1 MAITIASIN
10 LSGGNTIITIDYN
23 GTFIPDPAGAGLT
36 VGTMFYSGGPLTG
49 LPIASMSG
57 ANITLT
63 GQWSPTP
70 NVGDEIGPGH
80 PLGVIVVQSYSFN
93 GGNNT
98 TSLTLYENGA
108 AYAGSVNV
116 GDSIQILGESHTVT
130 SVNGG
135 GTFIVSGAWS
145 VGPGGLSNQVA
156 TIIPAGGGGGG
167 GKPTFGPGG
176 RVPEADLVPAP
187 ENRVPEADLTPDVR
201 DVPRADL
208 VPEVINKGNLI
219 PS

>member
-1 MAITIASIN
+1 MAVTIASIN

-70 NVGDEIGPGH
+70 NVGDEIGPGY
-80 PLGVIVVQSYSFN
+80 PLGVIVVNSYSFN

-98 TSLTLYENGA
+98 TSLTLYQNGA

-167 GKPTFGPGG
+167 KKPYIPAPGE
-176 RVPEADLVPAP
+176 RVPEIDLIPAP
-187 ENRVPEADLTPDVR
+187 EQRVAENNLTPSPR
-201 DVPRADL
+201 DVPRGD
-208 VPEVINKGNLI
+208 LI
-219 PS
+219 PVKE

>member
-1 MAITIASIN
+1 MAVTIASIN

-70 NVGDEIGPGH
+70 NVGDEIGPGY
-80 PLGVIVVQSYSFN
+80 PLGVIVVNSYSFN

-98 TSLTLYENGA
+98 TSLTLYQNGA

-135 GTFIVSGAWS
+135 GTFIVSGGWS

-156 TIIPAGGGGGG
+156 TIIPAGGGS
-167 GKPTFGPGG
+167 GKKPYI
-176 RVPEADLVPAP
+176 PAP
-187 ENRVPEADLTPDVR
+187 GERVAEIDLIPAPGERVAENNLTPNPR
-201 DVPRADL
+201 DVPRGD
-208 VPEVINKGNLI
+208 LI
-219 PS
+219 PVKE